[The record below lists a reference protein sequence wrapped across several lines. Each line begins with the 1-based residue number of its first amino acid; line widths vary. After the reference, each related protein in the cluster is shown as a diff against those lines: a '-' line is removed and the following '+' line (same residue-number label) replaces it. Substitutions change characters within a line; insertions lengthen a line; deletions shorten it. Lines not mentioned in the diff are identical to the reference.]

1 MEGMLSFFR
10 MRYACFAASDS
21 DVTLWFFC

>member
-1 MEGMLSFFR
+1 

-21 DVTLWFFC
+21 DVTLWSFL